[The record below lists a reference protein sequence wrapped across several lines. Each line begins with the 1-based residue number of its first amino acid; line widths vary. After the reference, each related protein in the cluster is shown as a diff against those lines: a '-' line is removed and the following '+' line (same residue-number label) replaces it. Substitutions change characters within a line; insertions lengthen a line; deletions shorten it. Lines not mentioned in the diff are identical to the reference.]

1 MGSIIKTYS
10 VQLVKESSK
19 RYDIENVIKSPS
31 SAYEIVEEVLG
42 LSKKTQEHFVLL
54 SLNTKNQIIGIHT
67 LHIGTVDM
75 SVVHSRDVFQR
86 AILNNATNIM
96 VCHNHPSGNTEPS
109 RQDIDMTKRLKQG
122 SEILGINLLDHI
134 IVGDDFTSM
143 KEHGYC

>member
-143 KEHGYC
+143 KEHGFC